1 MRLHAEMLTD
11 PSEAGDACVT
21 LLLRKV
27 GCKLFNTT
35 RARARTRDLA
45 GTARAPRWNTSPN
58 TLRGK
63 ASRRRRRRRRGR
75 GPAYGHL
82 LAELF

>member
-11 PSEAGDACVT
+11 PSETGDACVT

-27 GCKLFNTT
+27 GCSCSTQ
-35 RARARTRDLA
+35 RARTR
-45 GTARAPRWNTSPN
+45 TWPEQRALEHVAEYTF
-58 TLRGK
+58 RGK